1 MGLWSCGSYDDT
13 KIWDSFH
20 DLEDRVTKLEQLCQ
34 KLNGDVEALQTLVEA
49 LQKDDYVTGVTTI
62 TENGD
67 VIGYTITFAKSEPVN
82 IYNGKNGADGKDG
95 ECYKPVIGVK
105 KDVDGIYYWTLDGE
119 WLTDDNGDKV
129 KAEGESGADGEDGT
143 DGNDGVNGEDGADG
157 VTPQFKIEDD
167 YWYISYDNGVS
178 WTLLGKA
185 TGEDGKDGSVT
196 IEGESL
202 FKEIIT
208 SNEDFVIF
216 ILQDGTEIKLPTWY
230 AFEQLKAL
238 CNQTNTNL
246 SSLQAIV
253 EALRSNDYITGVT
266 PLLEDGVEVGY
277 TISFANSAPITI
289 FHGKDGESGSAVVPS
304 IGVKKSTD
312 GVYYWTLNGEWLTDS
327 NGNKVKAEGDDGEDG
342 ANGITPKLKIEGE
355 YWYVSYDNGGS
366 WTQVGKA
373 TSEGGQGSASD
384 SIFTDIDIE
393 SDSVTFFLNDG
404 SSFTLPMSYQTNS
417 DIIHFLD
424 NGVKIRCVLNW
435 DTNGD
440 NELSYSEAAAVTSLN
455 GVFSYSES
463 LLAFDE
469 LQYFTSLTEIAD
481 YEFDECYNLH
491 RITLPKNIKRI
502 GNSAFSGCSSLKEIE
517 IPVGVTVI
525 DEYAFADCVDL
536 TSIVIPEGV
545 TTIGESAFSYCVRLR
560 SAHIAQ
566 SVESFGIDLNGY
578 SEDGER
584 QPFSNCYALEIF
596 SGKFASDDGRSLIV
610 DDALVSFAPANIS
623 SYTIPE
629 GVKIIGSRSFPIPY
643 TYDAPDDAPDYE
655 VKLQS
660 VTIPASVERIDS
672 EAIYHNGM
680 VKEYH
685 FLGMTPPSVANFSL
699 GSPYLY
705 DDEIAPVIYVPD
717 GAYRTYVANTTWKES
732 EYYKW
737 IYVEVAEFSAD
748 SIIKYTTSD
757 NEPAE
762 LYSNLD
768 YATHQFIDGVGYICF
783 FEPVKSVNQ
792 LFDSAENVTSVTLPA
807 GVESIDAYFFYRLP
821 NVTEFVVPESVTYIA
836 LYETLKVVHFTSLV
850 PPELE
855 YYYINSDLVIYVPDE
870 ALDAYLT
877 CDWNINVIRHIYGFE
892 YRLTMNV
899 GSYEDIYGYTNSS
912 YPPYST
918 AVMDIAI
925 NDRYVFESAD
935 FLYYVAKTELVH
947 ELLAEYGSYDEILKA
962 KGQDWSEVAND
973 LYSDGSAKCMLGG
986 LLPGLQCCY
995 IMGVINSEGEVIT
1008 YDYKYYTTPTI
1019 EIDFAE
1025 GVYTFTDDTTGS
1037 VLDFRFVATSPNT
1050 IAVIPGDYTNFIV
1063 DYDGTC
1069 LSFVEDVNT
1078 LYAYTDESQMYAYG
1092 YFTDYAN
1099 DVYALEIVLDDNKA
1113 PSKLSSKLSID
1124 IYEVV
1129 SSSWQYHSTLYT
1141 FTEATVIT
1149 PSVSTSSVLRK
1160 SALPMITPV
1169 LHIE

>member
-49 LQKDDYVTGVTTI
+49 LQKNDYVTGVTTI

-502 GNSAFSGCSSLKEIE
+502 GNSAFYGCSDLKEIE

-525 DEYAFADCVDL
+525 GEYAFADCNDL

-545 TTIGESAFSYCVRLR
+545 TTIGESAFSSCDRLR

-629 GVKIIGSRSFPIPY
+629 GVKIIGRMSFPIPY

-660 VTIPASVERIDS
+660 VTIPASVERIDY
-672 EAIYHNGM
+672 EAIKHNGM

-717 GAYRTYVANTTWKES
+717 GAYRAYVANTTWMES

-737 IYVEVAEFSAD
+737 IYVDVAEFSAD

-807 GVESIDAYFFYRLP
+807 GVESIGRYFFNGLP
-821 NVTEFVVPESVTYIA
+821 NVTEFVVPESVTYIE
-836 LYETLKVVHFTSLV
+836 LYKTLKVVHFTSLV

-855 YYYINSDLVIYVPDE
+855 YYSINSDLVIYVPDE
-870 ALDAYLT
+870 AFDAYLNS
-877 CDWNINVIRHIYGFE
+877 DWNDNVKIHIHGFE
-892 YRLTMNV
+892 YQLSIKS
-899 GSYEDIYGYTNSS
+899 GSYEDMYGETNDS
-912 YPPYST
+912 YPVYSSVIVRIT
-918 AVMDIAI
+918 I
-925 NDRYVFESAD
+925 NVSSMMANANAY
-935 FLYYVAKTELVH
+935 YYVGYLDETHKLIE
-947 ELLAEYGSYDEILKA
+947 ECGSYEEVLKQY
-962 KGQDWSEVAND
+962 GDVM
-973 LYSDGSAKCMLGG
+973 GSNVDSSLEYNSYKDVSLDDNE
-986 LLPGLQCCY
+986 PGSQLC
-995 IMGVINSEGEVIT
+995 IIIGVIDSNDEVIACDHCDYTLPDLDFT
-1008 YDYKYYTTPTI
+1008 Y
-1019 EIDFAE
+1019 
-1025 GVYTFTDDTTGS
+1025 GVYTFTDSTTNS
-1037 VLDFRFVATSPNT
+1037 VLNFTFTEQEQGS
-1050 IAVIPGDYTNFIV
+1050 IAVVPEGHAGFVV

-1069 LSFVEDVNT
+1069 LSFVENVNM
-1078 LYAYTDESQMYAYG
+1078 LYGYTDESQKYAYG
-1092 YFTDYAN
+1092 YFTD
-1099 DVYALEIVLDDNKA
+1099 DDNWSIEVDENNV
-1113 PSKLSSKLSID
+1113 PSKVLNTLYIATYNMDSGE
-1124 IYEVV
+1124 YV
-1129 SSSWQYHSTLYT
+1129 STQYT

-1149 PSVSTSSVLRK
+1149 AV
-1160 SALPMITPV
+1160 
-1169 LHIE
+1169 E